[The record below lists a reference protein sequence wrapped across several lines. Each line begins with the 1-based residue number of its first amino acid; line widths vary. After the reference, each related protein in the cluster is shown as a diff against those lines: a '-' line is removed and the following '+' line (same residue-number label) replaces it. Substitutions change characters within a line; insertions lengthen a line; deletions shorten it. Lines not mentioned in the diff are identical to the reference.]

1 MNTTPVK
8 HAGAIVFVIAL
19 SSFLATL
26 NETILNV
33 ALNPLMN
40 SFSIDYSAV
49 QWVVTLNMLVI
60 AIMIPL
66 AGFLNRILPT
76 RTLVIGS
83 LLVTLIGSIV
93 GACAPTYPMLLV
105 ARIIQAAGTG
115 ITMPVTMA
123 LTLTIAPKNKLGT
136 YMGIVSVL
144 TTLGPSFGPIAAG
157 FTLALTDDWHVLF
170 VLFGALVLVCLIG
183 AIIFIPNA
191 SELDHPH
198 LDMPSVLEI
207 TFALVGI
214 MYGITALFGGNAAL
228 GGTCFVVGC
237 AALLLF
243 IRRQKTI
250 PTPLIDL
257 RPFSQGGFRLGC
269 LMMSMAFMTTFSMN
283 IILPLFLQGAMGK
296 SAFAAALILLPAT
309 LFSAVASP
317 LGGKIFD
324 HFGIRVLVPLAFG
337 LIAVGTCCM
346 AHIDAYT
353 STLIITLIFIPVVI
367 GTGLGTSP
375 SQSFALSR
383 LSHEMRNHGVT
394 IVSTCLQIA
403 GCIGSS
409 MFVGIMSALENYHAA
424 QGVEGLLAQS
434 MAFDGTCYV
443 VFALGIC
450 GFALAVYTG
459 FKVTHQAPGYTEPE
473 DILIPQG
480 GSAFSL
486 GSILGSDHWSVPQSA
501 SVFEALDVMAEH
513 HTGGIPILDASEH
526 IVGFLT
532 DGDIIRYLAGGDPR
546 SSGNSLM
553 YAWWRN
559 SSQIEKD
566 LIDLQQ
572 VGVMEL
578 ASKSVISM
586 DTHTGVEDLIR
597 VLSDVRVKRIPIT
610 QDNRY
615 IGVLHRY
622 DLLAYLRSIARRE
635 PTSV

>member
-1 MNTTPVK
+1 MGTPTVK
-8 HAGAIVFVIAL
+8 HVGAIVFIIAL

-40 SFSIDYSAV
+40 SFSIDYSTV

-83 LLVTLIGSIV
+83 LSITLIGTII
-93 GACAPTYPMLLV
+93 GALAPSYPLLLV

-123 LTLTIAPKNKLGT
+123 LTLAIAPKNKLGT

-157 FTLALTDDWHVLF
+157 FTLAVTDDWHTLF
-170 VLFGALVLVCLIG
+170 ILFGVLVLICLIG

-198 LDMPSVLEI
+198 LDMLSVVEVTI
-207 TFALVGI
+207 ALVGI
-214 MYGITALFGGNAAL
+214 MYGITALFGGDAGIGVVCL
-228 GGTCFVVGC
+228 VVGC
-237 AALLLF
+237 IALILF
-243 IRRQKTI
+243 VHRQKTI
-250 PTPLIDL
+250 QNPLIDL

-296 SAFAAALILLPAT
+296 TAFAAALILLPAT

-317 LGGKIFD
+317 LGGRIFD
-324 HFGIRVLVPLAFG
+324 RFGIRILVPLAFL
-337 LIAVGTCCM
+337 LIVVGTFSM
-346 AHIDAYT
+346 AQIDAMT
-353 STLIITLIFIPVVI
+353 STIAITLIFIPIVI

-383 LSHEMRNHGVT
+383 LSHETRNHGVT

-409 MFVGIMSALENYHAA
+409 MFVGIMSALENYHMG
-424 QGVEGLLAQS
+424 QGTESLVAQS

-450 GFALAVYTG
+450 GVLLAIYTG
-459 FKVTHQAPGYTEPE
+459 VKVTHKTPGYTEPE

-486 GSILGSDHWSVPQSA
+486 DAILGSDHWSVPQSA
-501 SVFEALDVMAEH
+501 SIFEALSVMAEH
-513 HTGGIPILDASEH
+513 HTGGIPILDTHEH

-559 SSQIEKD
+559 STQIEKD
-566 LIDLQQ
+566 LADLQS
-572 VGVMEL
+572 VNVMQL
-578 ASKSVISM
+578 ASKNVISM
-586 DTHTGVEDLIR
+586 DAHTGVEDLIKA
-597 VLSDVRVKRIPIT
+597 LSDVRVKRIPIT
-610 QDNRY
+610 QDDRY

-622 DLLAYLRSIARRE
+622 DLLTYLRDIAQKT
-635 PTSV
+635 PLT